1 MGISGTFHGLDR
13 KRIRDYISGERRRTM
28 IRKPAV
34 AGSFYP
40 GSKVTLEKEL
50 PQYIEISENKKK
62 VLGLISPHAGYI
74 YSGSCAGKG
83 FGMVEIP
90 GTVIIL
96 GVNHQGVGHPF
107 AVDGNDYW
115 QTPLGDVPL
124 DDELR
129 TKVIKH
135 SQIFALDSNA
145 GKFEHS
151 LEVQVPF
158 IQYLSPGTKILPIT
172 VSSWDLRDLTLAGKE
187 LGKILKENN
196 DLLLIASTDMTHF
209 LDAESAKSQDDKAID
224 NILKLDPKG
233 LYSTVVE
240 EKISMCGMAP
250 TVIMLT
256 SAMEAGA
263 AKVETLCY
271 TNSGEASGDYN
282 RVVAYYSAIIY

>member
-1 MGISGTFHGLDR
+1 
-13 KRIRDYISGERRRTM
+13 M

-40 GSKVTLEKEL
+40 GSKATLEKEL
-50 PQYIEISENKKK
+50 ARYIEISENKKK
-62 VLGLISPHAGYI
+62 VLGLISPHAGYV

-83 FGMVEIP
+83 FGQVEIP
-90 GTVIIL
+90 ETVIIL
-96 GVNHQGVGHPF
+96 GVNHQGSGHSF

-115 QTPLGDVPL
+115 QTPLGDAPL
-124 DDELR
+124 DDDLR
-129 TKVIKH
+129 TKVVEN
-135 SQIFALDSNA
+135 SPIFALDSNA
-145 GKFEHS
+145 GNSEHS

-187 LGKILKENN
+187 LGKILKEMD

-209 LDAESAKSQDDKAID
+209 LDAETAKSQDGKAID
-224 NILKLDPKG
+224 NILKLNPKG

-240 EKISMCGMAP
+240 EKITMCGMAP

-256 SAMEAGA
+256 AALEAGA
-263 AKVETLCY
+263 AKVETVCY
-271 TNSGEASGDYN
+271 TNSGETSGDYD
-282 RVVAYYSAIIY
+282 RVVGYYSDIVY

>member
-1 MGISGTFHGLDR
+1 
-13 KRIRDYISGERRRTM
+13 M
-28 IRKPAV
+28 IRRPAV

-40 GSKVTLEKEL
+40 GVKASLEKEL
-50 PQYIEISENKKK
+50 AQYIEISKNKKK

-83 FGMVEIP
+83 FGQVEIP

-96 GVNHQGVGHPF
+96 GVNHQGYGHSF

-115 QTPLGDVPL
+115 HTPLGDVAL
-124 DDELR
+124 DDDLR
-129 TKVIKH
+129 KKILEH
-135 SQIFALDSNA
+135 SRVYSEDSDA
-145 GKFEHS
+145 GRFEHS

-158 IQYLSPGTKILPIT
+158 IQYLNPTTKILPIT
-172 VSSWDLRDLTLAGKE
+172 ISSWDLRDLTLAGKE
-187 LGKILKENN
+187 LGKLLKEEK
-196 DLLLIASTDMTHF
+196 DLLLISSTDMTHF
-209 LDAESAKSQDDKAID
+209 LDSETAKTQDNKAID
-224 NILKLDPKG
+224 KILKLDPKG
-233 LYSTVVE
+233 LCNTVVE

-256 SAMEAGA
+256 AAIEAGA
-263 AKVETLCY
+263 KKVETVCY

>member
-1 MGISGTFHGLDR
+1 
-13 KRIRDYISGERRRTM
+13 M

-40 GSKVTLEKEL
+40 GSKATLEKEL
-50 PQYIEISENKKK
+50 AQYIEISGNKKK

-74 YSGSCAGKG
+74 YSGRCAGKG
-83 FGMVEIP
+83 FGRVEIP

-96 GVNHQGVGHPF
+96 GVNHQGFGHSF

-115 QTPLGDVPL
+115 QTPLGDAAL

-129 TKVIKH
+129 TKIVEN

-145 GKFEHS
+145 GKSEHS

-158 IQYLSPGTKILPIT
+158 IQYLSPGAKILPIT
-172 VSSWDLRDLTLAGKE
+172 VSSWDLRDLTMAGKE
-187 LGKILKENN
+187 LGQILKEKN

-209 LDAESAKSQDDKAID
+209 LDAETAKKQDHKAID
-224 NILKLDPKG
+224 MILKLDPKG
-233 LYSTVVE
+233 LCNTVVE

-256 SAMEAGA
+256 AALEAGA
-263 AKVETLCY
+263 AKVETVCY
-271 TNSGEASGDYN
+271 TNSGEASGDYD
-282 RVVAYYSAIIY
+282 RVVAYYSAIVY